1 MDMNDLSSL
10 GLEWQSLQRDHEQYE
25 RSALWLKVLGVLITF
40 AALAMPVD
48 LLLTAVLLL
57 VVWLQEAIVRTGQSR
72 LGARLLAIEA
82 LVREAASPVAAAAFQ
97 LHSAWHASRGGIVSL
112 LREYAGSAIRPTVAF
127 PHAVLFLILL
137 AAIATSTT

>member
-1 MDMNDLSSL
+1 MQMNDMSSL
-10 GLEWQSLQRDHEQYE
+10 GLEWQSLQRDHEHYE
-25 RSALWLKVLGVLITF
+25 RSALWLKVFGILITF

-48 LLLTAVLLL
+48 LLLTALLIL

-82 LVREAASPVAAAAFQ
+82 LVRQAPSPGAASAFQ
-97 LHSAWHASRGGIVSL
+97 LHSAWHASRGGIVAL
-112 LREYAGSAIRPTVAF
+112 LREYGENAIRPTVAF

-137 AAIATSTT
+137 AAMATSTA